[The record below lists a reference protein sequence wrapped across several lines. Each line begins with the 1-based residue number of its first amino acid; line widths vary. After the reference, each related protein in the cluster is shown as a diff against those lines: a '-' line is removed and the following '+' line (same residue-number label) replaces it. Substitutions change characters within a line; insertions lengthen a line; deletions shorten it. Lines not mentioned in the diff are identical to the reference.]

1 MENHSE
7 YDDLLARYVLNELSE
22 HEEKELTEWIN
33 KNEVNRNY
41 FEQFKAT
48 WNLAGTG
55 NLAGRIDVNE
65 EWNYYKRV
73 VKGGELI
80 KSVQQEPGEISF
92 EEHRARRSPVRLMRI
107 AAVAAILVV
116 ACITILYLQDGG
128 RRAPKIAANVPEN
141 DTLRSEPVIRTEKN
155 NSDAPRSI
163 LLADGSTVVLYM
175 NSELRFSDMFTGQ
188 QRTVRLKGKADFKVA
203 KDPSRP
209 FTVYHGEISTTALGT
224 EFTVTA
230 YDNTSTD
237 IVKLYEG
244 KVVVRSTDEAIKK
257 LKKEYYLEPGEE
269 LLYNKMTGTAFVRS
283 FREPIASKPGKA
295 EEITLP
301 EDFRGSWIMFNNQP
315 LKEVFDQLSAVY
327 EVEIDYRNADID
339 KMYFIGRFDEKDSI
353 ATILKHISV
362 LHQLKLKRANNKYIV
377 SQ

>member
-22 HEEKELTEWIN
+22 QEEKELDRWIN
-33 KNEVNRNY
+33 EDEANKIY

-48 WNLAGTG
+48 WNLAGAG
-55 NLAGRIDVNE
+55 SLAERIDVNE
-65 EWNYYKRV
+65 EWNYYNRV

-80 KSVQQEPGEISF
+80 RSVQKDQETTF
-92 EEHRARRSPVRLMRI
+92 VEEAQPRRSPLRLMRF
-107 AAVAAILVV
+107 AAVAAVLVF
-116 ACITILYLQDGG
+116 ACVTIFYLQKGDKHD
-128 RRAPKIAANVPEN
+128 PVVTANVMQP
-141 DTLRSEPVIRTEKN
+141 DTLHSEPVIRTERN
-155 NSDAPRSI
+155 NSDAARTI
-163 LLADGSTVVLYM
+163 QLADGSSVVLYM
-175 NSELRFSDMFTGQ
+175 NSELRFSDVFADD
-188 QRTVRLKGKADFKVA
+188 QRNVRLKGKADFKVA

-257 LKKEYYLEPGEE
+257 LKKEYYLDPGQE
-269 LLYNKMTGTAFVRS
+269 LLYNKATATAFVRS
-283 FREPIASKPGKA
+283 FREPVASQPGKK

-301 EDFRGSWIMFNNQP
+301 EDFEGSWIMFNNQP

-353 ATILKHISV
+353 ATILKRISI
-362 LHQLKLKRANNKYIV
+362 LHQLKLTRVNHKYVV
-377 SQ
+377 SR